1 MCMRADARP
10 RAGLAGL
17 GGVGMVCPP
26 SALGISFS
34 LGTFTLSP
42 GSLREEPGTQL
53 SALRSGRKPDG
64 GNRGVQIPKPL
75 QQLAGEMWG
84 TGKWGGREGGRARAP
99 TLGRAGGPE

>member
-53 SALRSGRKPDG
+53 SALRSGRKARG
-64 GNRGVQIPKPL
+64 GKRGSQDPEASAT
-75 QQLAGEMWG
+75 AGG
-84 TGKWGGREGGRARAP
+84 GGGGRGKGGGEGVGQGPGPHTGQGR
-99 TLGRAGGPE
+99 GS